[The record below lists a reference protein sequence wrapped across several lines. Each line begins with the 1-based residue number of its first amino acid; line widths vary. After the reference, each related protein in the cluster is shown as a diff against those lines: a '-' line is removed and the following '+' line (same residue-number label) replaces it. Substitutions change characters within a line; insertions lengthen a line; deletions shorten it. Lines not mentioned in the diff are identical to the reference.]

1 MIPVF
6 KKELKGQKIRGAS
19 RKKGHYLINAL
30 VGVFQG

>member
-6 KKELKGQKIRGAS
+6 QKELKGQKLRGAS

-30 VGVFQG
+30 VGGGQG

>member
-6 KKELKGQKIRGAS
+6 QKELKGQKIRGAS
-19 RKKGHYLINAL
+19 RKKGHIFVNAL